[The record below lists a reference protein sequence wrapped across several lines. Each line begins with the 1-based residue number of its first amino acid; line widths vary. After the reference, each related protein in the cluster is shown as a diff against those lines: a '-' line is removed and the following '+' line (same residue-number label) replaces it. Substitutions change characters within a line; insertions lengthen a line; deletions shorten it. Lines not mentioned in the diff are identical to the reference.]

1 MNTEGR
7 YISIV
12 VERVSRKHFKTS
24 HGTFNGRLSPSQAMT
39 GLFMQ
44 RRALN
49 TLCFRPKLCEL
60 RPGWI
65 DFRTQVQGNFK
76 THGDSQDFTWQK
88 VGDWSAQLKFFPY
101 LLSTHADRH
110 VVDISFTVCLFVF
123 LFLCPQDFGNVVTD
137 ISGVGWPRAMKFCR
151 MVDVAGYQ
159 VFCFFDELCPR
170 G

>member
-12 VERVSRKHFKTS
+12 VELVSRKHFKTS

-76 THGDSQDFTWQK
+76 THGDSRDFTWQK
-88 VGDWSAQLKFFPY
+88 VGDWSAQLSFRLIQSHHVQLSGFPS

-110 VVDISFTVCLFVF
+110 IVYCLFVCLFV

-137 ISGVGWPRAMKFCR
+137 ISGVGQLGR
-151 MVDVAGYQ
+151 
-159 VFCFFDELCPR
+159 
-170 G
+170 